1 MLKTLI
7 TKEVR
12 ANILSFRFLAS
23 FVILF
28 VVVSVT
34 ALVLAGD
41 YTRKLDE
48 YSQRQAEIEKYLRT
62 YAHFNRIT
70 NVLQATQPPIPFH
83 ALVRGLTAEVN
94 MDEFDD
100 DPLPVMF
107 PLIDLVFI
115 VTILVSLIALIM
127 SYDAVCGEKE
137 DGTLKLMLANN
148 LPRSKIVLAK
158 LAGGVLTLAAPFLVS
173 LATGMLIILLHP
185 RVNWTGADWGALGL
199 IVAGAVLYIAVF
211 ELIGILISSIHK
223 TSASSIMTSL
233 FVWVLLV
240 LVVPNLSPYVAS
252 FLAPAPSRIKV
263 AREIQRLTDV
273 DRDDLGRK
281 LVTQYRGEVVKQ
293 FPVLAERL
301 TENEVKA
308 RVAADPEYRKAY
320 EAMRAAVERAWA
332 DANRTQGDKAK
343 VLKDDMALKEK
354 AQTGL
359 ARSISMAS
367 PLADFSY
374 LATDLS
380 STGTRN
386 MAHFER
392 LRRAWESAFYG
403 DNPINVPGV
412 DYRSKKVAEL
422 KAKDPTADVWN
433 TAIDMTDAPRFRYVE
448 EGLGGRV
455 KAALPPFA
463 VLLGYCVV
471 LFAAAYVAFIRYDA
485 R

>member
-28 VVVSVT
+28 VVVAVT
-34 ALVLAGD
+34 ALVLAGN

-48 YSQRQAEIEKYLRT
+48 YSQRQAEIERYLRT
-62 YAHFNRIT
+62 YAHFNRIQ
-70 NVLQATQPPIPFH
+70 NVLQQTQPPIPFQ
-83 ALVRGLTAEVN
+83 ALVRGLTADVN
-94 MDEFDD
+94 MEGFDD

-115 VTILVSLIALIM
+115 VTILVSLIALIL

-137 DGTLKLMLANN
+137 EGTLKLMLANG
-148 LPRSKIVLAK
+148 LARSKIVLAK
-158 LAGGVLTLAAPFLVS
+158 LAGGVLTLAGPFLVS
-173 LATGMLIILLHP
+173 LATGMLIVLLHP

-199 IVAGAVLYIAVF
+199 IVVGALLYVAVF
-211 ELIGILISSIHK
+211 YLIGILISSAHQ

-252 FLAPAPSRIKV
+252 FLRPAPSRIKV
-263 AREIQRLTDV
+263 ARETQRLTDV

-281 LVTQYRGEVVKQ
+281 LMTQYRGEVLKQ

-301 TENEVKA
+301 TENEVKT

-332 DANRTQGDKAK
+332 DANRTQNAKADAI
-343 VLKDDMALKEK
+343 DDDLRQKEE

-380 STGTRN
+380 STGTEN
-386 MAHFER
+386 MSHFER
-392 LRRAWESAFYG
+392 LRQAWDDAFRR
-403 DNPINVPGV
+403 
-412 DYRSKKVAEL
+412 DYRPKKIEEL
-422 KAKDPTADVWN
+422 KAKDPTADLWN
-433 TAIDMTDAPRFRYVE
+433 TAIDMSDSPRFRYIE

>member
-7 TKEVR
+7 AKEIR

-23 FVILF
+23 FVLLF
-28 VVVSVT
+28 VVVTVT
-34 ALVLAGD
+34 AVVLAGD
-41 YTRKLDE
+41 YARKLDE
-48 YSQRQAEIEKYLRT
+48 YSQRQAEIERYLRT
-62 YAHFNRIT
+62 YAHFNRIQ
-70 NVLQATQPPIPFH
+70 NVLQQTQPPIPFQ
-83 ALVRGLTAEVN
+83 ALVRGLTADVN
-94 MDEFDD
+94 MEGFDD

-115 VTILVSLIALIM
+115 VTILVSLIALIL

-137 DGTLKLMLANN
+137 DGTLKLMLANG
-148 LPRSKIVLAK
+148 LARSKIVLAK
-158 LAGGVLTLAAPFLVS
+158 LAGGVLTLVGPFLVS
-173 LATGMLIILLHP
+173 LATGMVIILLHP
-185 RVNWTGADWGALGL
+185 RVNWTSADWGALGL
-199 IVAGAVLYIAVF
+199 IVVGALLYIAAF
-211 ELIGILISSIHK
+211 YLIGILISSVHR

-233 FVWVLLV
+233 FVWVLLI

-252 FLAPAPSRIKV
+252 FLSPAPSRIKV
-263 AREIQRLTDV
+263 AREVQRLTDV
-273 DRDDLGRK
+273 DRDALGVK
-281 LVTQYRGEVVKQ
+281 LMTQYRGEVLKQ

-320 EAMRAAVERAWA
+320 EAMRAATERAWA
-332 DANRTQGDKAK
+332 DANRIQGDKAK
-343 VLKDDMALKEK
+343 VLEDDLTLKEK

-380 STGTRN
+380 STGTEN
-386 MAHFER
+386 MVHFEG
-392 LRRAWESAFYG
+392 LRQAWESAFYG
-403 DNPINVPGV
+403 DYRSKN
-412 DYRSKKVAEL
+412 DYRSKKLEAL
-422 KAKDPTADVWN
+422 HAKDPTADLWN
-433 TAIDMTDAPRFRYVE
+433 TPIDMTDSPRFRYIE

-463 VLLGYCVV
+463 VLLGYCVM

>member
-1 MLKTLI
+1 MMKTLI
-7 TKEVR
+7 AKEVR
-12 ANILSFRFLAS
+12 MNLLSFRFLAS
-23 FVILF
+23 FVILL
-28 VVVSVT
+28 VVVAVT
-34 ALVLAGD
+34 ALVLASD

-48 YSQRQAEIEKYLRT
+48 YSQRQAEVEKYLRS
-62 YAHFNRIT
+62 YAHFNRIQ
-70 NVLQATQPPIPFH
+70 NVLQATQPPIPFE
-83 ALVRGLTAEVN
+83 ALIRGLTAEVN

-115 VTILVSLIALIM
+115 VTILVSLIALIL
-127 SYDAVCGEKE
+127 SYDAICGERE
-137 DGTLKLMLANN
+137 DGTLKLMLSNG

-185 RVNWTGADWGALGL
+185 RVSWAGADWGAFGL
-199 IVAGAVLYIAVF
+199 IVVGALVYIAVF
-211 ELIGILISSIHK
+211 ELIGIFLSSAHK
-223 TSASSIMTSL
+223 ASASSIMTSL

-252 FLAPAPSRIKV
+252 FLRPAPSRIKV
-263 AREIQRLTDV
+263 AREAHRLTDT
-273 DRDDLGRK
+273 DRDDLGVK
-281 LVTQYRGEVVKQ
+281 LANQYRGEVIKKY
-293 FPVLAERL
+293 PVLAESL
-301 TENEVKA
+301 SEDEVKR
-308 RVAADPEYRKAY
+308 RVASSPEYRKAY
-320 EAMRAAVERAWA
+320 EAMRAAVQRGWDE
-332 DANRTQGDKAK
+332 ANRIQSDKANA
-343 VLKDDMALKEK
+343 LLDDVAFKEK

-386 MAHFER
+386 LAHFDLMQE
-392 LRRAWESAFYG
+392 AWSSTFFGEYQ
-403 DNPINVPGV
+403 P
-412 DYRSKKVAEL
+412 KKFAEL
-422 KAKDPTADVWN
+422 KAKDPTADLWN
-433 TAIDMTDAPRFRYVE
+433 TPVDMSDAPRFKYTE
-448 EGLGGRV
+448 ERVGGRIH
-455 KAALPPFA
+455 ASLPPFA